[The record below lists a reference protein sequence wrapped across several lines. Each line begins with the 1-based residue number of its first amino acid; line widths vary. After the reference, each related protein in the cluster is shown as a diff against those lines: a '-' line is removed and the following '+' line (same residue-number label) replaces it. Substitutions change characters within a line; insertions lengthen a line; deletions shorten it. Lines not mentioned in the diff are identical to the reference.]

1 MFEQDRALVRLQQ
14 RVLADDAVLVCFLS
28 GSYGRR
34 QEDAYSDMDIA
45 LVYEND
51 SSRERAWQNRRDF
64 VQSVNP
70 YVAVKSFDAAHIRPY
85 FHIALFANGA
95 KLDFRFET
103 VSTLQPNPW
112 DKDIRILKDHNSWA
126 ETFQAEC
133 QRLAFPRPHLTS
145 QTLTE
150 LDNRFWV
157 MFMDVFRLLLRG
169 DTHKPFTIYLELLH
183 FTLPPLLAVLP
194 PEDTAY
200 DPLFRAS
207 YGTNP
212 ADIRQHMVVLLDAY
226 VAARTAVLRRLNLSF
241 IPNSAFE
248 NEIQRLVKRKA

>member
-14 RVLADDAVLVCFLS
+14 RVLADGDVLVCFLS

-34 QEDAYSDMDIA
+34 QEDAYSDMDVA
-45 LVYEND
+45 LVFAD
-51 SSRERAWQNRRDF
+51 DLRRDAAWRDRASF

-70 YVAVKSFDAAHIRPY
+70 YVQMKSFDAEHIRPY

-103 VSTLQPNPW
+103 RATLQPNPW
-112 DKDIRILKDHNSWA
+112 DRDIRLLKDTDSWG
-126 ETFQAEC
+126 EQFQANC
-133 QRLAFPRPHLTS
+133 QRLALPRPHITTDELAD
-145 QTLTE
+145 

-169 DTHKPFTIYLELLH
+169 DRQKPFTIYVELLH
-183 FTLPPLLAVLP
+183 FTLPSLLHILP
-194 PEDTAY
+194 PEDPARE
-200 DPLFRAS
+200 PLLRAS

-212 ADIRQHMVVLLDAY
+212 KEIRKHMVQLLEAY
-226 VAARTAVLRRLNLSF
+226 LAARTAVIRRLNLSF
-241 IPNSAFE
+241 VPNSSFE